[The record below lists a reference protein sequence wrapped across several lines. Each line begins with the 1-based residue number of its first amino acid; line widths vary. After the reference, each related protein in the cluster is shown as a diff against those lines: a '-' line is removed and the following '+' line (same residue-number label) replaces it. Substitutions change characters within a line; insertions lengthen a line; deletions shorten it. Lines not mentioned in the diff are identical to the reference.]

1 MRPSRRC
8 WRWLTSRS
16 LRLHSC
22 SHLHNQPPYVHPG
35 SRCDIDSHPDCCPF
49 LDRSRGVIYRR
60 LAVCGPRGVRVGLR
74 AARRGP
80 SKPRGVPQGT
90 PRKPVSARQRRFPA
104 PLAPPRFATTAP
116 VCHLEHQSEAGVPLA
131 TWQPPAQHRVAYT
144 EIQARALRLTYWL
157 LQAHRSLSTGSNPQ
171 QLPVL
176 PPPRVCPHPEVGIQQ
191 AIGAGCPEPV
201 VRQPHAT
208 RCSTA
213 ATPTVTSTAA
223 CTTVLPPSLWPP
235 SRHRFIAFM
244 DRSGEALAEEWQDSH
259 RPP

>member
-116 VCHLEHQSEAGVPLA
+116 VCHLEHQSEAGIPLA

-176 PPPRVCPHPEVGIQQ
+176 PPPRFVHIPRS
-191 AIGAGCPEPV
+191 AFN
-201 VRQPHAT
+201 RQSGRLPRARRSQPRAT

-213 ATPTVTSTAA
+213 ATPPVTSTAA
-223 CTTVLPPSLWPP
+223 CTTALPPSLWPP
-235 SRHRFIAFM
+235 SRHRFLAFM